1 VNRREECV
9 AQVVRDAN
17 SAHSEFK
24 WRNVLQ
30 WSLVDQASHNEGTDC
45 FSSRTFGHAR
55 QAGDG
60 LPAEI
65 GGRKL
70 VPKLA
75 LMLYANNKQYAG
87 FVFRYQHLFVVLF
100 SGGLRL
106 RYNCGSH
113 IIHLVAR
120 VWCV

>member
-1 VNRREECV
+1 VNRREEFV
-9 AQVVRDAN
+9 AEVVRDADSVHN
-17 SAHSEFK
+17 ELK
-24 WRNVLQ
+24 WSNVLQ
-30 WSLVDQASHNEGTDC
+30 RWLVDQASHNEGTDC
-45 FSSRTFGHAR
+45 FSIRTFGHPR

-70 VPKLA
+70 VPQLA

-100 SGGLRL
+100 S
-106 RYNCGSH
+106 
-113 IIHLVAR
+113 
-120 VWCV
+120 